1 MVETLLHSAFN
12 NAFDYIVVLLCG
24 FIIKLLKDEIKER
37 RASNLGMKEILGY
50 MLDRWHEEYILQGY
64 VTTSQRNQFKSVYE
78 AYAACKGNGARES
91 KWKEI
96 QGLHIDDTK
105 SNMSPFLQFYFEQK
119 YKMEHEHGGEN

>member
-1 MVETLLHSAFN
+1 MIETLLEGALN
-12 NAFDYIVVLLCG
+12 NAFDYVVVALCG

-37 RASNLGMKEILGY
+37 KASNQGMKEILGY
-50 MLDRWHEEYILQGY
+50 MLDRWHEEFILQGY

-78 AYAACKGNGARES
+78 AYAANKGNGARES

-119 YKMEHEHGGEN
+119 YKMEHGGEN